1 MSVAHGLVMSSKK
14 SIVWVWIS
22 GESGL
27 ERPRVVEPEAV
38 LKNRTV
44 HVMEIGEGHLQRK

>member
-1 MSVAHGLVMSSKK
+1 MAHGLVVPSKR

-27 ERPRVVEPEAV
+27 ERPRVVGPEAV

-44 HVMEIGEGHLQRK
+44 HVVEIGEGHLQRK